1 MFKRFI
7 PLPLFLLATFSTVAA
22 QAAVLYAN
30 GFNPTA
36 GPTQYQGIWDQA
48 GVGIGGAND
57 SVLNEPN
64 RALGF
69 GAGLS
74 FGVGLDISLGL
85 ADDFT
90 VPAGQT
96 WAISNVL
103 LYGYQA
109 NATSFPYQN
118 ATISLVAGS
127 SPNGTSIYSA
137 TDLSASNGPGGI
149 VARRVQPTTLTA
161 DNRKIWESLITPST
175 PLVLTA
181 GDYWLRWGFNA
192 LNGSNSFVPPI
203 VPTNGIGNAQQSI
216 TGMDGTYV
224 LLADSVS
231 YRNVELPFMLNGVAV
246 PGPLPVAGAACAFQ
260 WSRKLRRR
268 IRFTA

>member
-1 MFKRFI
+1 MLNRFI
-7 PLPLFLLATFSTVAA
+7 PVPLFLLATFSTVAA

-30 GFNPTA
+30 GFNPVA
-36 GPTQYQGIWDQA
+36 GPMQYQGIWDQA

-57 SVLNEPN
+57 SVLNAPN
-64 RALGF
+64 ISPGSS
-69 GAGLS
+69 AGLGVS
-74 FGVGLDISLGL
+74 FAL

-103 LYGYQA
+103 FYGYQT
-109 NATSFPYQN
+109 NATSFPYQD
-118 ATISLVAGS
+118 ATISLVSGS

-137 TDLSASNGPGGI
+137 TGLSTSNGPGGI
-149 VARRVQPTTLTA
+149 VARRVTPTTLTA
-161 DNRKIWESLITPST
+161 DDRRIWEILITPSS
-175 PLVLTA
+175 PIVLTT

-203 VPTNGIGNAQQSI
+203 VPTNGTGNAQQSS
-216 TGMDGTYV
+216 TGIDGTYV
-224 LLADSVS
+224 LLTDRGSS
-231 YRNVELPFMLNGVAV
+231 RNVELPFMLNSVDV